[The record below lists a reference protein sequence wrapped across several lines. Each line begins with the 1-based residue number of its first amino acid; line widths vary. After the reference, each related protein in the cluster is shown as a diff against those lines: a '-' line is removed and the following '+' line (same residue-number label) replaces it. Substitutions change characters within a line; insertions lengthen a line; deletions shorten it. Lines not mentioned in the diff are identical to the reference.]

1 MEFWM
6 GKINVYTHINHNGH
20 EIAEERNVDFRPFLT
35 PNAKRKSPEEIGIVH
50 YSAHV
55 LPEEP
60 E

>member
-1 MEFWM
+1 M